1 MVSADYI
8 EKKCMGISWGGG
20 GARGRASDPR
30 IYIYLLCQLN
40 QKYLVYFLFLKTNL
54 IEDFYIVR
62 MFCVLSPVQLPN
74 NSGAVPGTSMGKARE
89 IFRD

>member
-30 IYIYLLCQLN
+30 LYIYLLCQLN
-40 QKYLVYFLFLKTNL
+40 QKYLVYFVSIYFLFLKTNL
-54 IEDFYIVR
+54 IENFYIVGR
-62 MFCVLSPVQLPN
+62 FNFFFKQKGP
-74 NSGAVPGTSMGKARE
+74 
-89 IFRD
+89 

>member
-40 QKYLVYFLFLKTNL
+40 QKYLVYFVSIYFLFLKTNL
-54 IEDFYIVR
+54 IENFYIVGR
-62 MFCVLSPVQLPN
+62 FNFFFKQKGP
-74 NSGAVPGTSMGKARE
+74 
-89 IFRD
+89 